1 MTIKL
6 QYPLFLRK
14 IKNTQSGITLIE
26 LLLVVMMVAILAT
39 LSVPFFARFF
49 NQNAV
54 ENASVQLIGDFH
66 KAQIYAMTGKANDN
80 WGVHYASST
89 ITLYKGTSFGVDNSF
104 NETFSVPAAVVI
116 TGFIDIN
123 FAKGTGKPS
132 TGNPSTTPTISI
144 SAPGNNS
151 EVITINSQG
160 VASR

>member
-1 MTIKL
+1 MNLKL
-6 QYPLFLRK
+6 QFSLLLRK
-14 IKNTQSGITLIE
+14 IKDDRSGITLIE
-26 LLLVVMMVAILAT
+26 LLMVVMMVAILST

-54 ENASVQLIGDFH
+54 ENASVQLLGDFH

-80 WGVHYASST
+80 WGVHYAGNT
-89 ITLYKGTSFGVDNSF
+89 ITLYKGTAYGVDTSF
-104 NETFSVPAAVVI
+104 NETFSVPAAVSI
-116 TGFIDIN
+116 SGFIDIN

-160 VASR
+160 VATR